1 MVINLPG
8 TVWIIKEKMDITV
21 LFKACVKTI
30 RTRNKALGM
39 FSHGSGEVL
48 RSQIL
53 NTNSPKTKF
62 THKAKE
68 MLNQITRLRDF
79 LLEHRKAYLNFG
91 SHLSDLPRMNDSERD
106 KIDSGA
112 QIIIKQCSHLIL
124 EFKRECAVQD
134 GSAQLIEHQDA
145 VLDLIDSYLKTVC
158 KIYSEQK
165 AVVMKKVLETQK
177 MSKLETEVINNNNK
191 VLKKGPSL
199 HNSEERD
206 KSVENSANS
215 MDIPLIEAENALL
228 QDDQLSPEELQMFE
242 SENEQLYNEL
252 NSLTDEVR
260 QIESKVVHI
269 AELQE
274 IFTEKVLEQEKD
286 VERIISTVIG
296 TTENLKDANTQIRQA
311 IQSNAGLRV
320 YVLFFLLV
328 MSFSL
333 LFLDWYND

>member
-1 MVINLPG
+1 
-8 TVWIIKEKMDITV
+8 MDITV

-39 FSHGSGEVL
+39 FPHGSGEIL
-48 RSQIL
+48 KSQIF
-53 NTNSPKTKF
+53 NTTSPKTNF

-68 MLNQITRLRDF
+68 ILNQITRLRDF

-91 SHLSDLPRMNDSERD
+91 SHLSDLPKMNDSERD

-112 QIIIKQCSHLIL
+112 QRIIKQCSHLIL
-124 EFKRECAVQD
+124 EFKRECAMQD

-177 MSKLETEVINNNNK
+177 MSKLETEVINNNK
-191 VLKKGPSL
+191 VLKKSPSL
-199 HNSEERD
+199 HSNEEKD
-206 KSVENSANS
+206 KLVENSTNS
-215 MDIPLIEAENALL
+215 MDVPLLEAENAFL

-242 SENEQLYNEL
+242 SENEQLYNDL

-260 QIESKVVHI
+260 
-269 AELQE
+269 
-274 IFTEKVLEQEKD
+274 
-286 VERIISTVIG
+286 
-296 TTENLKDANTQIRQA
+296 
-311 IQSNAGLRV
+311 
-320 YVLFFLLV
+320 LFKSDIL
-328 MSFSL
+328 
-333 LFLDWYND
+333 

>member
-1 MVINLPG
+1 
-8 TVWIIKEKMDITV
+8 MDITV

-30 RTRNKALGM
+30 RTRNKALGT
-39 FSHGSGEVL
+39 FTHGSGDL
-48 RSQIL
+48 SKSHIL
-53 NTNSPKTKF
+53 NTSSTKTKF
-62 THKAKE
+62 TQKAKE
-68 MLNQITRLRDF
+68 ILNQITRLRDF

-91 SHLSDLPRMNDSERD
+91 SHLSDLPKMNDYERD

-112 QIIIKQCSHLIL
+112 QRIVKQCSHLIL
-124 EFKRECAVQD
+124 EFKRECAMQD

-145 VLDLIDSYLKTVC
+145 VLDSIDSYLKTVC

-165 AVVMKKVLETQK
+165 AVVMKKILETQK

-191 VLKKGPSL
+191 VLKKSPPS
-199 HNSEERD
+199 HGNEERD
-206 KSVENSANS
+206 KSGETSANN
-215 MDIPLIEAENALL
+215 MDVPLIEAESTLL
-228 QDDQLSPEELQMFE
+228 QDDHLSPEELQMFE
-242 SENEQLYNEL
+242 SENEQLYNDL

-286 VERIISTVIG
+286 VERIVGTVIG